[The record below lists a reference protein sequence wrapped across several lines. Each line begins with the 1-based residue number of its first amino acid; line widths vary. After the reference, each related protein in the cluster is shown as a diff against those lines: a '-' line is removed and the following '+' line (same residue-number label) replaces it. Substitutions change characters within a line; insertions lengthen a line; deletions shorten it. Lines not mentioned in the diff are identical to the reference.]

1 MAQGIFG
8 RSKKGRYCA
17 ARHTALGRAQPA
29 REDRTLW
36 TGSTRP
42 TEAQGARGEALRGR
56 SVTLLGVTNPG
67 RTEPATKKA
76 HSAPQRRRIL
86 QAVSVAGARVRAEGV
101 FPESETGGNVPQK
114 HSSFSEFLASL
125 KGGDEKPWVNR
136 FGDRRRGSVRTNFP
150 HRHKGGI
157 PPMLKGERLRRTPER
172 QSQAPATVLHVR
184 GYARSSIRGGG
195 RSGGCA

>member
-1 MAQGIFG
+1 M
-8 RSKKGRYCA
+8 
-17 ARHTALGRAQPA
+17 ARHRALGRAQPA

-125 KGGDEKPWVNR
+125 KGGPHEKP
-136 FGDRRRGSVRTNFP
+136 GDVPAHREPGAVRRNSPQG
-150 HRHKGGI
+150 H
-157 PPMLKGERLRRTPER
+157 
-172 QSQAPATVLHVR
+172 
-184 GYARSSIRGGG
+184 
-195 RSGGCA
+195 